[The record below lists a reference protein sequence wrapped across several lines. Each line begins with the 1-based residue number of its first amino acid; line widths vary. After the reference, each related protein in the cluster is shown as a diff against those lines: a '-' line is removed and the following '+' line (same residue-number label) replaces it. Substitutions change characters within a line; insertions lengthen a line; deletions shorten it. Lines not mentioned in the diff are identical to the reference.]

1 MMKQRKIKGVTLT
14 VDSNENVLPV
24 GKSVFGSL
32 RVSEGLDCANFKEV
46 DSLSSGQRKNFRL
59 YHGRDFRVR
68 FNTETQKYRISI
80 TIDPEESLWSVQAEN
95 AFLRCM
101 TWLVERTNVPTS

>member
-1 MMKQRKIKGVTLT
+1 MKSRIEGVTLT
-14 VDSNENVLPV
+14 VDSKKNALPV
-24 GKSVFGSL
+24 GKSIFGSL
-32 RVSEGLDCANFKEV
+32 KVNSSFDCANFKEL
-46 DSLSSGQRKNFRL
+46 DCHFSGERKNLRL

-80 TIDPEESLWSVQAEN
+80 TIDTEASLWQVQAEN

-101 TWLVERTNVPTS
+101 SWLAERTNA